1 MMIGKMVVYLNKR
14 GNIELQ
20 GLGYM
25 VKSRMEEGNAYDLE
39 YFVFEVLEEYVEI
52 GI

>member
-1 MMIGKMVVYLNKR
+1 MMTGKMVVYLNKR
-14 GNIELQ
+14 GNTELQ

-39 YFVFEVLEEYVEI
+39 HFAFEVLEEHAEI